1 MGRIKVLVEEE
12 QEILR
17 EAYKVILAQEPSLE
31 LTGLRDGSC
40 IARGDG
46 KSLEKVLLETSPDIV
61 LIGTKLVQ
69 SNTITGLEMIRTDFP
84 KIGIV
89 LLSAHFDAE
98 SIGKLKGFARNSKR
112 GAYLLKGSINTGKDL
127 IRAIHDVAEG
137 RVIVDPQV
145 FAGLIQD
152 SNISNSEISGLTAR
166 ELEVLGW
173 LSMGYRNSA
182 IAQVLCL
189 EPKTVERHIS
199 NIFSKLNNGDTDLKH
214 PRVDAVLAYFKATGQ
229 LQINANACN

>member
-1 MGRIKVLVEEE
+1 MKGLRVLVEEE

-17 EAYKVILAQEPSLE
+17 EAYKVVLSQESSIE
-31 LTGLRDGSC
+31 TVGVGNGAAIATGDEETVERT
-40 IARGDG
+40 
-46 KSLEKVLLETSPDIV
+46 LLETTPDLI

-69 SNTITGLEMIRTDFP
+69 SSTIVGLETIRSDFP
-84 KIGIV
+84 HIGIV

-98 SIGKLKGFARNSKR
+98 SIGRLKGFARNSKR
-112 GAYLLKGSINTGKDL
+112 GAYLLKGSISTGKEL
-127 IRAIHDVAEG
+127 IRAIQDVAEG

-152 SNISNSEISGLTAR
+152 SDLSNSDISLLTAR

-173 LSMGYRNSA
+173 LAMGYRNAA

-199 NIFSKLNNGDTDLKH
+199 NIFSKLSNGDTHIKH
-214 PRVDAVLAYFKATGQ
+214 PRVDAVLHYFKATGQ
-229 LQINANACN
+229 LQHSAAN

>member
-1 MGRIKVLVEEE
+1 MNRIKVRIEEE

-17 EAYKVILAQEPSLE
+17 EAYKTVLSQEPSIE
-31 LTGLRDGSC
+31 LVGC
-40 IARGDG
+40 GDG
-46 KSLEKVLLETSPDIV
+46 AHITKGDVKGTEAVLLQTNPDILV
-61 LIGTKLVQ
+61 IGTKLVQ
-69 SNTITGLEMIRTDFP
+69 SNTISGLETIRRDFSQ
-84 KIGIV
+84 IGIV

-112 GAYLLKGSINTGKDL
+112 GAYLLKASISTGREL
-127 IRAIHDVAEG
+127 IRAIHDVSEG

-152 SNISNSEISGLTAR
+152 SDISNSNIAGLTAR

-173 LSMGYRNSA
+173 LAMGYRNSA

-199 NIFSKLNNGDTDLKH
+199 NIFSKLSNGDAEVKH
-214 PRVDAVLAYFKATGQ
+214 PRVDAVLAYFRATGQ
-229 LQINANACN
+229 LQLSACN

>member
-1 MGRIKVLVEEE
+1 MKRLKVLVEEE
-12 QEILR
+12 QDILR
-17 EAYKVILAQEPSLE
+17 EAYKVVLSQEPSME
-31 LTGLRDGSC
+31 IVGVGNGIS
-40 IARGDG
+40 IATGDG
-46 KSLEKVLLETSPDIV
+46 ETVERTLLETTPDLI

-69 SNTITGLEMIRTDFP
+69 SSTIIGLETIRSDFP
-84 KIGIV
+84 QIGIV

-98 SIGKLKGFARNSKR
+98 SIGRLKGFARNSKR
-112 GAYLLKGSINTGKDL
+112 GAYLLKGSISTGKEL
-127 IRAIHDVAEG
+127 IRAIQDVAEG

-152 SNISNSEISGLTAR
+152 SDLSHSDISLLTAR

-173 LSMGYRNSA
+173 LAMGYRNAA

-199 NIFSKLNNGDTDLKH
+199 NIFSKLSNGDANIKH
-214 PRVDAVLAYFKATGQ
+214 PRVDAVLHYFKATGQ
-229 LQINANACN
+229 LQYSAAN